1 MSSPAHLPA
10 NAPSRGD
17 GYGAIATKLSRVLV
31 WTFPFAAVL
40 SLLVM
45 AKTDWRGDEYTYVA
59 GAKAL
64 GDWLAGRI
72 AWNEAYAAVIG
83 PGWFMPGA
91 SVIGAPLFALV
102 EAPPQW
108 LVRVWALAVNL
119 GLCLAVLRAFAR
131 TFGPVHRLAFLLFPM
146 LAACWHISLFTL
158 MPDIPAGLVGAL
170 ALLAAWRMAL
180 SDEVTWRSIAALEL
194 FLAAAVYLRGP
205 MLLLAL
211 GLHALLVLI
220 ALLRH
225 QHGALR
231 LFAGLIGLALMIAP
245 WSIAATRHFGEPVL
259 TTTNVPL
266 VFAESFGNPAR
277 TCFGP
282 CPAGQ
287 DIWPEWHYAE
297 ALSQRTGENSLSI
310 QRRMMAAS
318 TTDLTLLSYLDQV
331 GQHFSTFLLKPDGL
345 VPMYMEVA
353 YGVPP
358 ALRPALGTVLHWL
371 TLIAYVP
378 FLVALLAANVLRFR
392 RSDGEV
398 VQGLLIKLGTAVLF
412 LQPFFHHTSA
422 RYWQTFAPLAAWS
435 AALLFTSQL
444 RPVPAGPR
452 TLPRWFDQA
461 QLAYSA
467 VFLAIAA
474 TLVVAGLIA

>member
-1 MSSPAHLPA
+1 MTRPMRPALPVA
-10 NAPSRGD
+10 LLSL
-17 GYGAIATKLSRVLV
+17 GAL
-31 WTFPFAAVL
+31 AASL
-40 SLLVM
+40 LALLVM

-64 GDWLAGRI
+64 GGWLAGHLS
-72 AWNEAYAAVIG
+72 WGEAYGVVIG

-102 EAPPQW
+102 ETPPQW
-108 LVRVWALAVNL
+108 LVRAWALAVNL
-119 GLCLAVLRAFAR
+119 GLCALVLRAFGR
-131 TFGPVHRLAFLLFPM
+131 TLGPAHRLAFLLFPM
-146 LAACWHISLFTL
+146 LVAGWHISLVTL
-158 MPDIPAGLVGAL
+158 MPDIPAGLFAAL
-170 ALLAAWRMAL
+170 ALVAAWRLAM
-180 SDEVTWRSIAALEL
+180 SDDLPWRSIAGLEL
-194 FLAAAVYLRGP
+194 LLAAAIYLRGP
-205 MLLLAL
+205 MLLVAL
-211 GLHALLVLI
+211 GLHGLLLAI
-220 ALLRH
+220 ALTRG
-225 QHGALR
+225 QALR
-231 LFAGLIGLALMIAP
+231 GAARLVAGLIGLALMIAP

-297 ALSQRTGENSLSI
+297 DLSQRTGENSLSI

-318 TTDLTLLSYLDQV
+318 TADLTASSYLAQA
-331 GQHFSTFLLKPDGL
+331 GEHFATFLLKPDAL

-353 YGVPP
+353 HGVPP
-358 ALRPALGTVLHWL
+358 ALRPALAAALHWL
-371 TLIAYVP
+371 TLIAYLP
-378 FLVALLAANVLRFR
+378 FLIALLAANVLRFR

-435 AALLFTSQL
+435 AALLFTSLL
-444 RPVPAGPR
+444 RPAPAGAR
-452 TLPRWFDQA
+452 TLPPWLDLA
-461 QLAYSA
+461 QLAYGTA
-467 VFLAIAA
+467 FLAIAA
-474 TLVVAGLIA
+474 ALVVAGLTA